1 MMEEVREEGGNNTF
15 ITENRHKLTL
25 LKSKMG

>member
-1 MMEEVREEGGNNTF
+1 MDEVREEGSNNTF